1 MIEHWDA
8 PWSRQFNSRY
18 ETSLLKRL
26 ADERKAKAIE
36 AQRAETVK
44 HGSGGRRERG
54 PAGVCPEGRAQ

>member
-1 MIEHWDA
+1 L
-8 PWSRQFNSRY
+8 NSRY

-44 HGSGGRRERG
+44 HGSVEDESAAPQGF
-54 PAGVCPEGRAQ
+54 AQKDAPNDLPNGE